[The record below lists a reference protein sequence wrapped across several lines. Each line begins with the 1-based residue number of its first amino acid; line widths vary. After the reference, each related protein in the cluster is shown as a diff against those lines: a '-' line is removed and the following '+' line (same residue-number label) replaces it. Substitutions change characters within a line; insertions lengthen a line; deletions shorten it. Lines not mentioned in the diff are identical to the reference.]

1 MSAAPMLVMLV
12 ALMPASMPVASMSVV
27 GLVGHDVGG
36 GPGRIAARVD
46 VGCVGVCDGVCFSK
60 TLIR

>member
-1 MSAAPMLVMLV
+1 MPAASMSAAPMLVMLV

-36 GPGRIAARVD
+36 GPGRIVARID
-46 VGCVGVCDGVCFSK
+46 VGALVSALTFVF
-60 TLIR
+60 